1 MAMKMSLAM
10 PLHDIMAY
18 RKIARAYFSLL
29 DVLCHNHVPALA
41 EGDGRTFAFVVSSL
55 EAGLRS
61 LEVVVSSQCASAVD
75 NLAGYYFKHVVAAEE
90 TPSPTAQVQSHL
102 RPIARLWHICTR
114 CRRMSQRL
122 RAQQLP
128 IRLDTCWTKALFRS
142 LLLGCM
148 GVALYQTL
156 SSHPR
161 NIGWK
166 SIRPDDSDM
175 RPSWLYVMPGCCAQ
189 AMNRHLQQHPQ
200 LFGSILST
208 LLEVVLFE
216 DCANQWSLSRPML
229 SVVLINEH
237 IFEELKARIV
247 AMQPLDR
254 RQQLVTCLN
263 GLMRDVGRNLEPK
276 NRDKFTQVGLLIAVF
291 SSLQLYNDL

>member
-122 RAQQLP
+122 QAHEPAVACAAAAYQAGYMLDEGLVSVAALGLHGCRAVPDPEQ
-128 IRLDTCWTKALFRS
+128 
-142 LLLGCM
+142 
-148 GVALYQTL
+148 
-156 SSHPR
+156 SSTQH
-161 NIGWK
+161 
-166 SIRPDDSDM
+166 
-175 RPSWLYVMPGCCAQ
+175 WLEK
-189 AMNRHLQQHPQ
+189 H
-200 LFGSILST
+200 ST
-208 LLEVVLFE
+208 
-216 DCANQWSLSRPML
+216 R
-229 SVVLINEH
+229 
-237 IFEELKARIV
+237 
-247 AMQPLDR
+247 
-254 RQQLVTCLN
+254 
-263 GLMRDVGRNLEPK
+263 
-276 NRDKFTQVGLLIAVF
+276 
-291 SSLQLYNDL
+291 